1 MRSMNRLLL
10 EVGYKRSEI
19 HQFRKLCASAN
30 VDFDKKITET
40 AKKSFFYTLL
50 FIFVVTITIPLSF
63 ISKPTNDLFFMILPY
78 ILFGLFSLLFK
89 TTREY
94 LKFAS
99 IYLKMKINK

>member
-40 AKKSFFYTLL
+40 AKKSFIHSSL
-50 FIFVVTITIPLSF
+50 FIFVLLMSIPLSF
-63 ISKPTNDLFFMILPY
+63 ISKPTNDIFFMILPY
-78 ILFGLFSLLFK
+78 ILFVLFSLSFK
-89 TTREY
+89 TSREY
-94 LKFAS
+94 IKFS
-99 IYLKMKINK
+99 ILYLKIKSNK